1 MAEDD
6 LEDRHELHHHH
17 HDHDDDHDD
26 DHDHDDF
33 ESFII
38 SRGEIDNPEEFSKL
52 ILDVIRDHDILRLKG
67 FVAVNG
73 KPLRLTIQ
81 AVGPR
86 IETYF

>member
-1 MAEDD
+1 MNYITIITIM
-6 LEDRHELHHHH
+6 
-17 HDHDDDHDD
+17 DDDHDD

-38 SRGEIDNPEEFSKL
+38 STGEIDNPEEFSKL